1 MIHRVH
7 DGRFVPEA
15 FSLRA
20 KSPFDSECVIQPWLA
35 QVVSRCD
42 GQTTWRQHFEQAQRA
57 GAFEEG
63 ATPEEFIAVLEPL
76 VSNGLL
82 WLPERPFP
90 A

>member
-1 MIHRVH
+1 MFHRVC

-15 FSLRA
+15 LSLRA
-20 KSPFDSECVIQPWLA
+20 KSPFDAECVVQPWLA
-35 QVVSRCD
+35 QVVSGCD
-42 GQTTWRQHFEQAQRA
+42 GETTWRQHFERARRA

-63 ATPEEFIAVLEPL
+63 AAPEEFAAVLEPL